1 MDEDRLDALL
11 QRAAGPAQSKED
23 EVSKALDFLVW
34 SLAKGPRPN
43 RDTIAKARA
52 KVLAKRPEMWANYV
66 VLSETSPLAW
76 KTLQVLVTDLWSQ
89 DPPSVG
95 LFFAPGEVAISPLL
109 CWSLD
114 VAAGKRKEPKKPG
127 PDPTK
132 NYYRDSAIALT
143 VEEIVS
149 VGGIKAPAACDRAVE
164 RLKEE
169 GYKRLSYE
177 TVYNTIWL
185 PHNKRR
191 KDEPPSR
198 KLGVTPDVSRPTRR
212 KK

>member
-11 QRAAGPAQSKED
+11 QRAASPAQSKED
-23 EVSKALDFLVW
+23 QVSRLLDFLVW

-43 RDTIAKARA
+43 RDTTAKMRA
-52 KVLAKRPEMWANYV
+52 TALAKRPEMWAYYV

-76 KTLQVLVTDLWSQ
+76 KTLQVLVADLWSQ
-89 DPPSVG
+89 DPPSVD

-143 VEEIVS
+143 VDEIVR
-149 VGGIKAPAACDRAVE
+149 VGGITAPRACDLAVE
-164 RLKEE
+164 RLKRE
-169 GYKRLSYE
+169 GNKRLSYE
-177 TVYNTIWL
+177 TVYSTIWL
-185 PHNKRR
+185 PHKGR
-191 KDEPPSR
+191 KDDESQ
-198 KLGVTPDVSRPTRR
+198 PTRR